1 MQTLGV
7 SFFDIERLKIK
18 QDLKDELT
26 LAFLHGL
33 DLTEYLNKS
42 GVTFEMIREIR
53 LCLTHEVPVAVI
65 NANLDVGILRSL
77 RRLYASNRTLES
89 SGLNQYF
96 VTGFGALEIEPDTF
110 EVIVD
115 YILKDLN
122 LDDLDF
128 SIIPK
133 RAVKLLLTA
142 KNQGLEVDELTK
154 IALKHDEDYLE
165 FMVSLKLAGISITP
179 FVDGNWSE
187 EQVVVMLKSRHIIA
201 PVDLL
206 RKYVNENFLEGQ
218 IEQVIRAIKYNCVD
232 EITIIDSDGYP
243 LYNEYQMYNLVEGA
257 RFELDYSLYADPE
270 MSDYEMAMVRNKLM
284 DQKDALE
291 GIRSKLSVSKPVMV
305 KRVVR

>member
-1 MQTLGV
+1 M
-7 SFFDIERLKIK
+7 
-18 QDLKDELT
+18 
-26 LAFLHGL
+26 
-33 DLTEYLNKS
+33 
-42 GVTFEMIREIR
+42 
-53 LCLTHEVPVAVI
+53 CLTHEVPVAVI

-110 EVIVD
+110 EIIVD

>member
-1 MQTLGV
+1 MQALGV

-33 DLTEYLNKS
+33 DLTEYLNKPNI
-42 GVTFEMIREIR
+42 TFEMIREIR

-65 NANLDVGILRSL
+65 NANLDVMILRSL
-77 RRLYASNRTLES
+77 RRLYSTNRTLES
-89 SGLNQYF
+89 AGLTQYF
-96 VTGFGALEIEPDTF
+96 VNGLGALEIEADTF
-110 EVIVD
+110 ELVVD
-115 YILKDLN
+115 YILKDLD

-128 SIIPK
+128 TIIPK

-142 KNQGLEVDELTK
+142 KNQGLEVDELMK
-154 IALKHDEDYLE
+154 IALKQDEDYLE
-165 FMVSLKLAGISITP
+165 FMISLKLAGISITP
-179 FVDGNWSE
+179 FVDGDWSE
-187 EQVVVMLKSRHIIA
+187 EQVVVMLKARHIIA

-218 IEQVIRAIKYNCVD
+218 IEQVIRAIKYDCVN
-232 EITIIDSDGYP
+232 EITVVDSDGFP

-257 RFELDYSLYADPE
+257 RFGLDYNLYNDPA

-305 KRVVR
+305 KRRLD